1 MTTVKRTRT
10 RDNTWQ
16 LLQALTS
23 RDLKG
28 QYKRTVLGRLW
39 SLLNPLAQIAIYWV
53 VFGLLFRA
61 NPEPGINSELEI
73 YGLWLAVGIIVWSY
87 LSGTINDCMT
97 SYISFTGLLKKVY
110 LPRWTLPMSRVMS
123 RTYTFVT
130 ELLVLAVIC
139 GLVGGWEVLLRLVML
154 VPLVLLTALFA
165 FGLGLL
171 LAVSTVYFRDIEHLW
186 GIMTRVW
193 FYGSGV
199 MFPLSV
205 VERAQEEANERG
217 WNFFGYEIP
226 VVQLFE
232 LNPAFEILTAFRRV
246 LYDFAWPEWSSVL
259 IIAGWGVALTAIAV
273 LVYNRNQ
280 ARIVEE
286 L

>member
-1 MTTVKRTRT
+1 MATVKRTRT

-16 LLQALTS
+16 LLLALTS

-39 SLLNPLAQIAIYWV
+39 SLLNPLAQIAIYWA
-53 VFGLLFRA
+53 VFGLLFKA
-61 NPEPGINSELEI
+61 EPHKGVNSGLEI
-73 YGLWLAVGIIVWSY
+73 YGLWLAVGIIVWTY

-97 SYISFTGLLKKVY
+97 SYISFSGLLKKVY
-110 LPRWTLPMSRVMS
+110 LPRWTLPMSRIMS

-139 GLVGGWEVLLRLVML
+139 GLFGGLEILVRLIAL
-154 VPLVLLTALFA
+154 VPLILLTALFA

-171 LAVSTVYFRDIEHLW
+171 LAVITVYFRDMEHFW
-186 GIMTRVW
+186 GIATRVW

-199 MFPLSV
+199 MFPVSIV
-205 VERAQEEANERG
+205 QSAQDDLNEAG
-217 WNFFGYEIP
+217 YTIFGMEVP
-226 VVQLFE
+226 LLTVFQ
-232 LNPAFEILTAFRRV
+232 LNPAYEILTAYRRV
-246 LYDFAWPEWSSVL
+246 LYDFAWPELSSML
-259 IIAGWGVALTAIAV
+259 IIAAWGVGLTLIAL

>member
-1 MTTVKRTRT
+1 MATVKRTRT

-16 LLQALTS
+16 LLQALAS
-23 RDLKG
+23 RDVKG
-28 QYKRTVLGRLW
+28 QYKRTFLGRTW
-39 SLLNPLAQIAIYWV
+39 SLINPLAQIAIYWV

-61 NPEPGINSELEI
+61 TPAPGINSGMEI

-97 SYISFTGLLKKVY
+97 SYISFSGLLKKVY
-110 LPRWTLPMSRVMS
+110 LPRWTLPMSRVLS
-123 RTYTFVT
+123 RTYTFLT

-139 GLVGGWEVLLRLVML
+139 GVFGGWEVLLRLIML

-171 LAVSTVYFRDIEHLW
+171 LAVSTVYFRDIEHFW
-186 GIMTRVW
+186 GILTRVW

-199 MFPLSV
+199 MFPLGIVQS
-205 VERAQEEANERG
+205 AQEELVERG
-217 WNFFGYEIP
+217 WTFFGTEIP
-226 VVQLFE
+226 LVTLFQ

-246 LYDFAWPEWSSVL
+246 LYDFAWPELSSIL
-259 IIAGWGVALTAIAV
+259 IIAGWGVVLTALAV
-273 LVYNRNQ
+273 FVYNRHQ